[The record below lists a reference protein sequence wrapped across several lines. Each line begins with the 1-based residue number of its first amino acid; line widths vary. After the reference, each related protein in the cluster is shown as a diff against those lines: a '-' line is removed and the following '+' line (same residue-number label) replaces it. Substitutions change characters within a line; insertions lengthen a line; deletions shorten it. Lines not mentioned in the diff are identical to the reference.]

1 MTAQTPA
8 TPAIPATMKAVVMRA
23 PGDVVVEEVDTPRV
37 AQPTDVVL
45 KLAAACVCGS
55 DLWPYRGHNDVDHRR
70 MGHEYVGT
78 IVEKGED
85 VATLEVGDFVI
96 GSFMLSD
103 NTCEICQAGYQ
114 SRCVNAGE
122 YTGSQ
127 AQYMRVEL
135 ADGSLVK
142 VPGGEPSDPDRLA
155 DYLAGSDVLGT
166 GSYAAVAAQARA
178 LLDLAFTGLSVRC
191 VEAEAFADNA
201 PSLRVMAK
209 VGLRHEG
216 TLKEEPLYLTRG
228 WIDGVTYA
236 MLASEYRAQ
245 S

>member
-1 MTAQTPA
+1 
-8 TPAIPATMKAVVMRA
+8 RA

-103 NTCEICQAGYQ
+103 NTCEICQA
-114 SRCVNAGE
+114 
-122 YTGSQ
+122 
-127 AQYMRVEL
+127 
-135 ADGSLVK
+135 
-142 VPGGEPSDPDRLA
+142 
-155 DYLAGSDVLGT
+155 
-166 GSYAAVAAQARA
+166 
-178 LLDLAFTGLSVRC
+178 
-191 VEAEAFADNA
+191 
-201 PSLRVMAK
+201 
-209 VGLRHEG
+209 
-216 TLKEEPLYLTRG
+216 
-228 WIDGVTYA
+228 
-236 MLASEYRAQ
+236 
-245 S
+245 

>member
-8 TPAIPATMKAVVMRA
+8 TPAVPETMKAVIMRA
-23 PGDVVVEEVDTPRV
+23 PGDVVVEQVDTPRV
-37 AQPTDVVL
+37 AKPTDVVL

-114 SRCVNAGE
+114 SRCANAGE

-155 DYLAGSDVLGT
+155 DYLAASDVLGT
-166 GSYAAVAAQARA
+166 GWYAAVAA
-178 LLDLAFTGLSVRC
+178 
-191 VEAEAFADNA
+191 NA
-201 PSLRVMAK
+201 GPGKTIAVVGDGA
-209 VGLRHEG
+209 VGLCC
-216 TLKEEPLYLTRG
+216 LLYTSPSPRDRG
-228 WIDGVTYA
+228 
-236 MLASEYRAQ
+236 
-245 S
+245 

>member
-8 TPAIPATMKAVVMRA
+8 TPAIPKTMKAVVMRA

-142 VPGGEPSDPDRLA
+142 AVSYTHLTLPTSDL
-155 DYLAGSDVLGT
+155 V
-166 GSYAAVAAQARA
+166 
-178 LLDLAFTGLSVRC
+178 
-191 VEAEAFADNA
+191 
-201 PSLRVMAK
+201 
-209 VGLRHEG
+209 
-216 TLKEEPLYLTRG
+216 
-228 WIDGVTYA
+228 
-236 MLASEYRAQ
+236 
-245 S
+245 